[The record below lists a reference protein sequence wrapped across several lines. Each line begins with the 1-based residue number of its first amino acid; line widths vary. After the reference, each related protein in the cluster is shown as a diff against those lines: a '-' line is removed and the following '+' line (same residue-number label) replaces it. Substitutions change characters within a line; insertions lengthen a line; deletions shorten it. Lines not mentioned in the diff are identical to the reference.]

1 MVSLILCAALQVAK
15 PEKPLDAKDA
25 SSVVEHAVY
34 NTRSQKDYE
43 TAFTSRMTPAGGAAF
58 ERQGTC
64 LWMAPGLLS
73 LHYTGSGREEM
84 NVIRAGREVWVYRL
98 DEWETAEEAGKDGAG
113 RGIQNPDE
121 VLAVLSRHAARAKFD
136 AKGEIDLEIPGAD
149 LVKIL
154 NNPGVDPLK
163 SSLTVH
169 VTKDKDLRV
178 KSLTLKASVTF
189 KDPGTPAAAYEGRVD
204 VTGFNGAKPIQAVD
218 AKGTVIPLAE
228 KVRRSIEAARAKS

>member
-1 MVSLILCAALQVAK
+1 MLSLILCAALQAAK
-15 PEKPLDAKDA
+15 PEKPLDPKDPA
-25 SSVVEHAVY
+25 SVVEHAVY
-34 NTRSQKDYE
+34 NTRSQKNYE
-43 TAFTSRMTPAGGAAF
+43 TAFTSRMKATGSDAF

-84 NVIRAGREVWVYRL
+84 NVIRAGRDVWVYQG
-98 DEWETAEEAGKDGAG
+98 EWLTAEEAFKDGAG

-121 VLAVLSRHAARAKFD
+121 VMAVLSQHASRAKFD

-149 LVKIL
+149 LVKII
-154 NNPGVDPLK
+154 NNPEVDPLK

-169 VTKDKDLRV
+169 VEKDKDLRV

-189 KDPGTPAAAYEGRVD
+189 KDPGSPAAAYEGRVD
-204 VTGFNGAKPIQAVD
+204 VTAFNGAKPIQAVD
-218 AKGTVIPLAE
+218 AKGKEIPLSKSMRQA
-228 KVRRSIEAARAKS
+228 IEAFRTKP

>member
-1 MVSLILCAALQVAK
+1 MLSLILCAALQAAK
-15 PEKPLDAKDA
+15 PEKPLDPKDPA
-25 SSVVEHAVY
+25 SVVEHAVY
-34 NTRSQKDYE
+34 NTRSQKNYE
-43 TAFTSRMTPAGGAAF
+43 TAFTSRMKATGSDAF

-84 NVIRAGREVWVYRL
+84 NVIRAGRDVWVYQG
-98 DEWETAEEAGKDGAG
+98 EWLTAEEAFKDGAG

-121 VLAVLSRHAARAKFD
+121 VMAVLSQHASRAKFD

-149 LVKIL
+149 LVKII
-154 NNPGVDPLK
+154 NNPEVDPLK

-169 VTKDKDLRV
+169 VEKDKDLRV

-189 KDPGTPAAAYEGRVD
+189 KDPGSPAAAYEGRVD
-204 VTGFNGAKPIQAVD
+204 VTAFNGAKPIQAVD
-218 AKGTVIPLAE
+218 AKGTVIPLTE
-228 KVRRSIEAARAKS
+228 KVRTSIEAARAK